1 MNRKKAIVL
10 WFTGL
15 SGSGKTTIA
24 MGLKEHYKKLDK
36 KVLVLDGD
44 VVREKFHKTLGF
56 SREEIRT
63 NNRLIA
69 EMAKKQL
76 NDFDYILVP
85 IISPY
90 GKDREMAKKIIGDK
104 YFFELFVNTPLEEC
118 ISRDPKGLYKK
129 AQKGEINNLIGVS
142 TSNPY
147 EEPEKPEI
155 IINTK
160 NTPPS
165 KLVQEI
171 VDYFKK
177 ECLEVMR

>member
-1 MNRKKAIVL
+1 MNSKKALVL

-24 MGLKEHYKKLDK
+24 MALEERYKKLNK

-44 VVREKFHKTLGF
+44 FIREKFHKMLGF
-56 SREEIRT
+56 SRKEIQT

-76 NDFDYILVP
+76 NKFDLILIP

-90 GKDREMAKKIIGDK
+90 EKDREMARKKIGNNN
-104 YFFELFVNTPLEEC
+104 FVELFVNTPLNEC
-118 ISRDPKGLYKK
+118 IARDTKGLYQK
-129 AQKGEINNLIGVS
+129 AKNGEIKNLIGVS
-142 TSNPY
+142 PSNPY
-147 EEPEKPEI
+147 EDPKNPDL

-160 NTPPS
+160 NTNPQILVKEIANYIS
-165 KLVQEI
+165 KRVSI
-171 VDYFKK
+171 
-177 ECLEVMR
+177 